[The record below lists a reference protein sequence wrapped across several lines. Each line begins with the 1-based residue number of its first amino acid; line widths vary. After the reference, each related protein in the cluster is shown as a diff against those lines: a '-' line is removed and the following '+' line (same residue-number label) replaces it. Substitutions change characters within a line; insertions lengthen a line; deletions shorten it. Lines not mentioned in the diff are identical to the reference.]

1 MSTNKLQKFL
11 LRNSSEMIRSDTT
24 YSRYFKIKNIIVRLS
39 EHISFKNN
47 CDLQIIIPTNDAI
60 KGMYTVIFGDSYKT
74 IIWNTQQIIDFIPSL
89 ILTKEMNTKSVFKKD
104 DARSLSAVQKLEMA
118 QKIEHHE
125 KLVFNKCINSKI
137 NIKFLGAEDRAIVR
151 HSKSHWTVNEINR
164 LHALMH
170 KEFNR
175 GDSINEDFQIFLSCT
190 SVTYL
195 DIINLYKIIVIDND
209 RVPTI
214 ELLKE
219 AYEYIRQ

>member
-1 MSTNKLQKFL
+1 MNKLQKFL
-11 LRNSSEMIRSDTT
+11 LKNSSEMIRSDTT
-24 YSRYFKIKNIIVRLS
+24 RSRYFKISNITIRVS
-39 EHISFKNN
+39 DHISIKNN
-47 CDLQIIIPTNDAI
+47 CDLQIIVPTNNAI
-60 KGMYTVIFGDSYKT
+60 KGIYTVIFGDSFKT

-89 ILTKEMNTKSVFKKD
+89 ILVKEMNTKSVFKRD
-104 DARSLSAVQKLEMA
+104 DAKNLSALQTLEIT
-118 QKIEHHE
+118 QKIESPE
-125 KLVFNKCINSKI
+125 KLVFNKYINSKI
-137 NIKFLGAEDRAIVR
+137 NVKFLGSEERAIVQ

-164 LHALMH
+164 LPSLIH

-219 AYEYIRQ
+219 AYEYIRH